1 MTLNATQW
9 FDVPVQL
16 FYQAAGWVSLIV
28 GLVGIVVPGLPT
40 TPFLLLSAYC
50 FGKSTD
56 VI

>member
-1 MTLNATQW
+1 MSLNATQW

-16 FYQAAGWVSLIV
+16 LYQTAGWVSLIV

>member
-1 MTLNATQW
+1 MSTSVTQW

-16 FYQAAGWVSLIV
+16 FYQAAGWVSLIL

-50 FGKSTD
+50 FAKSTE
-56 VI
+56 